1 MLKVI
6 DQNINITNL
15 DIILSNFVKINK
27 NKFKIGKDDNESLS
41 ILFDIN
47 LSQSEKIQFGNRME
61 NLLSI
66 FILENTLLKN
76 IKEKNSKGVK
86 EIDHLFMDNIN
97 NVIYYAELKSNL
109 NLDTEKSIQT
119 VKKCKQIKKILKK
132 KYPDYK
138 IKMYLVSLRH
148 LTTNT
153 INKCIK
159 NKYNEIN
166 DNLVGVN
173 EYLIDLGI
181 PQQTEFENEINYKIF
196 INKFIKMLKFD
207 N

>member
-61 NLLSI
+61 NFLSI
-66 FILENTLLKN
+66 FILENTSLKN
-76 IKEKNSKGVK
+76 IKEKNSKGTK
-86 EIDHLFMDNIN
+86 ETDHLFMDNIN